1 MARTPQDYLEKRQTE
16 LMKRLEKQSEGT
28 IQRLVTAY
36 NKSKDNIQKEIQKIF
51 GKYVVDGKLTFK
63 EAKELLN
70 TRETKEFYDN
80 LLKQINSIDDVDV
93 RRKLLAKY
101 NAPAYAY
108 RISRYQA
115 LQKNIDIELKKLV
128 QEECVISKKHYVDII
143 NEGYYRSIF
152 NVQKGIGIG
161 FNFSQLD
168 NRTINLI
175 LNENWYK
182 SENFS
187 QRIWKNNNKL
197 ADYLKSNFLAD
208 NIAGKSIQRMAS
220 ALDDTMNIGKY
231 NAVRLLRTETN
242 HFANEAEM
250 LSYEELDIEK
260 YRFIATLDNVT
271 CKHCAELDNKIF
283 YLKDKQPR

>member
-1 MARTPQDYLEKRQTE
+1 MARTPQDYWEKRQTE

-115 LQKNIDIELKKLV
+115 LQENIDIELKKLV

-197 ADYLKSNFLAD
+197 ANYLKSNFLVD

-220 ALDDTMNIGKY
+220 ALDDAMNIGKY

-250 LSYEELDIEK
+250 LSYKELDIEK

>member
-1 MARTPQDYLEKRQTE
+1 
-16 LMKRLEKQSEGT
+16 MKRLEKQSEGT

-51 GKYVVDGKLTFK
+51 GKYVVNGKLTFK

-115 LQKNIDIELKKLV
+115 LQENIDIELKKLV

-220 ALDDTMNIGKY
+220 ALDDAMNIGKY